1 VAWHKTKSFT
11 FSVRSAYYIEWEHQF
26 GSKTRRNDGQSSSR
40 INPVWDILWKLNVP
54 RKVKIFLWRSLH
66 GVVPRMVI
74 LASRH
79 IKVPAGC
86 PICNLGPEDIKH
98 ILFTYVQDKDVW
110 KDLGL
115 SSCI

>member
-66 GVVPRMVI
+66 GVLPGMAI

-79 IKVPAGC
+79 IKVPPGC

-98 ILFTYVQDKDVW
+98 ILFTCVQAKDLW
-110 KDLGL
+110 KDLD
-115 SSCI
+115 